1 MNIGIVSGFFNP
13 LHLGHLEYIEAAK
26 QLSDKLVCIVN
37 NDDQVSL
44 KGTKKFLEQ
53 GHRYKI
59 MQSIKYI
66 DLCVMSIDT
75 NSGVI
80 DTLQSIRELFKYD
93 NLTFYN
99 SGDRKPEEGSNV
111 NKQIINSFEVRYCG
125 SANIDVKYLDLPKI
139 YSSREILS

>member
-44 KGTKKFLEQ
+44 KGTKKFLKQ
-53 GHRYKI
+53 DHRYKI
-59 MQSIKYI
+59 MQSIRYV
-66 DLCVMSIDT
+66 DLCVMSIDRS
-75 NSGVI
+75 SGVV

-93 NLTFYN
+93 DLTFYN
-99 SGDRKPEEGSNV
+99 SGDRKPEKGSNV
-111 NKQIINSFEVRYCG
+111 NKQIVNSFEVRYCR
-125 SANIDVKYLDLPKI
+125 SANIDVKYL
-139 YSSREILS
+139 E